1 MKRRIVKKQMRRIL
15 NSDLPVMFK
24 LSAMNRL
31 VKSSPKSSLF
41 QLNDCPNVKFE
52 RFSTSLH
59 KGYVTVSEH
68 NRIDEIGFSTWH
80 SATTWVFNQVK
91 NISNGKIQCSEYV
104 IDSGHYRY
112 RVYF

>member
-1 MKRRIVKKQMRRIL
+1 MKRRVLKKQMRRIL
-15 NSDLPVMFK
+15 NSELPVMFK
-24 LSAMNRL
+24 LSAMNHL
-31 VKSSPKSSLF
+31 IKSSPKSSLF
-41 QLNDCPNVKFE
+41 QFKDCPNVKFE

-68 NRIDEIGFSTWH
+68 SRVGDTGFSTWH
-80 SATTWVFNQVK
+80 SATTWIYNQVK
-91 NISNGKIQCSEYV
+91 NISNGKSQCSDYV